1 MNKFLYSVIFSL
13 CIFVCAS
20 HACASDS
27 EITTKERLSLARSFV
42 SKIKSN
48 LNRADKYLQSNKV
61 IKNILEDG
69 EILMLQPVLGDRYRV
84 DGIIMAR
91 VHNQKILLSLADF
104 MATLNLAVDVDPV
117 SGTAAGWY
125 LREDRLFEFN
135 FAEKRALTSVGSF
148 TISDDVL
155 IEDGDLWIPVK
166 ELGSWI
172 DFGLNINI
180 SSQEMEI
187 ETDVPLPLLAKIARQ
202 NFKQYGD
209 KIPDT
214 SLPNQNVQ
222 GSFIAIPVV
231 DVSTNSTYRR
241 QGNSGASGVDAHS
254 ANINTVG
261 NFAGGSLVTQ
271 LQLNDRDKLSS
282 ARVNYKR
289 ESLDADL
296 LGPLKARKYEVGDV
310 TGVTLPFA
318 QSQGRELGFRV
329 TNTDQTKNFSRPLTA
344 ISGTAIPGWDVE
356 LYRGSQLLD
365 TVEIGDDG
373 YYQFSD
379 IILFLNDNNFKLRF
393 YGPQGEIRE
402 EDVYVPVD
410 RGLLSEG
417 DGIYDVSVSLND
429 KSAYIK
435 RPATGED
442 VGSINIAALYE
453 KPISNGVT
461 AIVGVRSN
469 ERGGVRDIVGNIG
482 ASAAIGQTL
491 VNTGV
496 AVDDEGEASA
506 NLVLR
511 RDFAGHQ
518 FRSSFD
524 WTAANFDVDDSAN
537 IFSVTPI
544 DTTDGFSSAVN
555 VNGPL
560 FSAESMRSSYAV
572 DSQISWTGA
581 GDYNMQSSL
590 GLDMGIQAMN
600 VSGSLRH
607 LTGSNIGDPLVD
619 ASLNLAGRLADNR
632 LRLSANYEIAPES
645 ALSSVTASVQRDLTK
660 NLDVEFSATKRPQ
673 FSQTEYQA
681 RLDWQ
686 AGFIR
691 ISPSVR
697 YNSEHD
703 FFAGLSTRFGLIKD
717 PSTDKI
723 RMFDENL
730 THMGML
736 SAFVYLDHNGD
747 GIFNEDDEPL
757 KDVVVSA
764 PQNGRRATT
773 DENGVALFKRMQR
786 MKLTDVFVDNDNLP
800 DPIWVSGF
808 EGVSVLPREGYVAE
822 VSFPIHLSGEIDGT
836 IYAKSVDSEG
846 DEFTS
851 APLALRNIGVSLYN
865 DRGEVESSVV
875 SDATGFYYFTK
886 VPPGRYFLIIDE
898 SSARSKSFIR
908 PEPQPIEIGYD
919 GTVIYGND
927 LFVRPGEGDIPSEI
941 LADMED
947 ILANHPDIDFSVDD
961 YQTVLNLGE
970 YNSRLLMSVVWYK
983 LRSRYASILTGGDL
997 FVPPSESYIDVAKGK
1012 HILRVGFKE
1021 DDVSDAYSRC
1031 RAFLVRSQNCKVEIY
1046 PRNTKH
1052 AQLE

>member
-1 MNKFLYSVIFSL
+1 MK
-13 CIFVCAS
+13 
-20 HACASDS
+20 
-27 EITTKERLSLARSFV
+27 
-42 SKIKSN
+42 
-48 LNRADKYLQSNKV
+48 
-61 IKNILEDG
+61 
-69 EILMLQPVLGDRYRV
+69 
-84 DGIIMAR
+84 
-91 VHNQKILLSLADF
+91 
-104 MATLNLAVDVDPV
+104 
-117 SGTAAGWY
+117 
-125 LREDRLFEFN
+125 
-135 FAEKRALTSVGSF
+135 
-148 TISDDVL
+148 
-155 IEDGDLWIPVK
+155 
-166 ELGSWI
+166 
-172 DFGLNINI
+172 
-180 SSQEMEI
+180 I
-187 ETDVPLPLLAKIARQ
+187 ETDIPLPLLAKIGRQ

-209 KIPDT
+209 RVSEP
-214 SLPNQNVQ
+214 SLPYQDAGGAFVKAP
-222 GSFIAIPVV
+222 AI
-231 DVSTNSTYRR
+231 DVSTSSTYRR
-241 QGNSGASGVDAHS
+241 QGGSDASGVDTHS
-254 ANINTVG
+254 ANVNTVG
-261 NFAGGSLVTQ
+261 DFAGGSLVTQ
-271 LQLNDRDKLSS
+271 LQLNDGDKLAS

-296 LGPLKARKYEVGDV
+296 LGPLKARKYEIGDV
-310 TGVTLPFA
+310 SGVALPFA
-318 QSQGRELGFRV
+318 QSQGQELGFRV

-410 RGLLSEG
+410 RSLLSER

-429 KSAYIK
+429 KNTYLK
-435 RPATGED
+435 RPSTGGD

-453 KPISNGVT
+453 KPLSNGVT
-461 AIVGVRSN
+461 GIVGVRSN
-469 ERGGVRDIVGNIG
+469 ERDGVRDIVGNIG
-482 ASAAIGQTL
+482 ASATIGQTL
-491 VNTGV
+491 VNTGI

-524 WTAANFDVDDSAN
+524 WTAANFDVSDDSSL
-537 IFSVTPI
+537 FSLTPI
-544 DTTDGFSSAVN
+544 NARDNFSSALN
-555 VNGPL
+555 LNGPL

-572 DSQISWTGA
+572 DSQISWDGA

-590 GLDMGIQAMN
+590 GLDMGIKGMN

-607 LTGSNIGDPLVD
+607 LTGSNIDDPLVET
-619 ASLNLAGRLADNR
+619 SLNLAGRLAGNR
-632 LRLSANYEIAPES
+632 LRLSTNYEIAPES
-645 ALSSVTASVQRDLTK
+645 VLSSVTASVQRDLTK
-660 NLDVEFSATKRPQ
+660 KLDVEFSATKRPQ

-691 ISPSVR
+691 ISPSIR

-703 FFAGLSTRFGLIKD
+703 FFAGLNTRFGLVRD
-717 PSTDKI
+717 PATESV
-723 RMFDENL
+723 RMFDESV

-747 GIFNEDDEPL
+747 GVFNGNDEPL
-757 KDVVVSA
+757 KDVIVSA

-773 DENGVALFKRMQR
+773 DKNGVALFKRMQR
-786 MKLTDVFVDNDNLP
+786 MKLTDVYIDNDNLP
-800 DPIWVSGF
+800 DPVWVSGF

-836 IYAKSVDSEG
+836 IYAKSVDSQRDGVAAE
-846 DEFTS
+846 
-851 APLALRNIGVSLYN
+851 PLALRNIGVSLYN
-865 DRGEVESSVV
+865 DKGEVESKVV

-886 VPPGRYFLIIDE
+886 VPPGRYYLIIDE
-898 SSARSKSFIR
+898 ISAIRKSFIR

-941 LADMED
+941 LANMED
-947 ILANHPDIDFSVDD
+947 VQANHPDVDFSVDD

-983 LRSRYASILTGGDL
+983 LRSRYASILAGSDL
-997 FVPPSESYIDVAKGK
+997 FIPPSESYVDAVKGK
-1012 HILRVGFKE
+1012 HILRVGFKG
-1021 DDVSDAYSRC
+1021 DDVSDAYNRC
-1031 RAFLVRSQNCKVEIY
+1031 RAFLVRAQNCKVEIY